1 MTEQMRECGKQNSS
15 KAARTRCLDILR
27 VAATLAVVLLH
38 VLSGAVV
45 SRGYFANDGEETIYW
60 ILMDLVSWSVPVFL
74 MISGYLFL
82 NPGKRITLKEMYG
95 KYVSRIVLALLLFG
109 VPFAGMELVLSE
121 KCFRVNMIWR
131 SLWMVLTGK
140 SWAHMWY
147 LYLILVLY
155 LFTPLIK
162 WVLERLPVR
171 VIRIGMVLI
180 FAETS
185 LIPFVRFC
193 MGNTDIAIFWPGGIY
208 LFFYLEGY
216 LLHLR
221 KKNTSKMQVPGML
234 AIAVCMIGIACFSRI
249 TKIFWVNMAYNHPY
263 TVILSMIFMRLAF
276 ACEGFLQKKNTALWE
291 KFSGL
296 CFGIYLTHPIF
307 LNLFYKGFHK
317 TIFDFRY
324 PYLMLPLF
332 WVGALGGAMVL
343 SILLGRIKWLKRHV
357 L

>member
-147 LYLILVLY
+147 LYLILVL
-155 LFTPLIK
+155 
-162 WVLERLPVR
+162 
-171 VIRIGMVLI
+171 
-180 FAETS
+180 
-185 LIPFVRFC
+185 
-193 MGNTDIAIFWPGGIY
+193 
-208 LFFYLEGY
+208 
-216 LLHLR
+216 
-221 KKNTSKMQVPGML
+221 
-234 AIAVCMIGIACFSRI
+234 
-249 TKIFWVNMAYNHPY
+249 
-263 TVILSMIFMRLAF
+263 
-276 ACEGFLQKKNTALWE
+276 
-291 KFSGL
+291 
-296 CFGIYLTHPIF
+296 
-307 LNLFYKGFHK
+307 
-317 TIFDFRY
+317 
-324 PYLMLPLF
+324 
-332 WVGALGGAMVL
+332 
-343 SILLGRIKWLKRHV
+343 
-357 L
+357 